1 MLINI
6 RICTYCNLTIEV
18 DIFIMKKIKEN
29 STKMQ
34 VYNCSNEIKKY

>member
-6 RICTYCNLTIEV
+6 WICTYCNLTIKV

-34 VYNCSNEIKKY
+34 VYNCLNEIKKY

>member
-6 RICTYCNLTIEV
+6 WICTYCNLTIEV
-18 DIFIMKKIKEN
+18 VIFIMKKIKEN

-34 VYNCSNEIKKY
+34 VNNCSNEIKKY